1 MIGVWIRIGPSAK
14 RLNALSEKSTGWR
27 QLPLGGKTH
36 EVTTNVYLALLNGH
50 TLRLPAHLAKTRA
63 GRIALWVTE
72 TVTENLR
79 KQYRTQACRWKE
91 QWQDCLDGFFRHPGA
106 MRMRSSVVRGI
117 DREFICNAAIA
128 APVRLAGLE
137 PLRAVRVQSAGYDLF
152 RRAGARTAIP
162 GAIPR
167 QIVPGFFCS
176 GAYGRHL
183 FFCTAAL
190 LICRGKIIPLSPGL
204 HQLRRGLQFPGR

>member
-91 QWQDCLDGFFRHPGA
+91 QWQDCLDGFFAILARCECDLVSFAESTGNLSAMLQSPLPSDLLDLSLCVPFAFSRLVMTYFDVLALGRQFLAQYPDRSHPVLLLGC
-106 MRMRSSVVRGI
+106 VRP
-117 DREFICNAAIA
+117 
-128 APVRLAGLE
+128 APIFLHCCAPYL
-137 PLRAVRVQSAGYDLF
+137 P
-152 RRAGARTAIP
+152 
-162 GAIPR
+162 
-167 QIVPGFFCS
+167 
-176 GAYGRHL
+176 
-183 FFCTAAL
+183 
-190 LICRGKIIPLSPGL
+190 GKIIPLSPGL